1 MARTLLLYQMTPEA
15 SLEGTVLSQEP
26 LHNSKIKQR
35 IWEAM
40 EVDTTRFEFLIPDI
54 P

>member
-1 MARTLLLYQMTPEA
+1 MARALLLYQMTPEA
-15 SLEGTVLSQEP
+15 PLEGMVLSKEP

-35 IWEAM
+35 IREAM
-40 EVDTTRFEFLIPDI
+40 EVDAARFEFLIPDI